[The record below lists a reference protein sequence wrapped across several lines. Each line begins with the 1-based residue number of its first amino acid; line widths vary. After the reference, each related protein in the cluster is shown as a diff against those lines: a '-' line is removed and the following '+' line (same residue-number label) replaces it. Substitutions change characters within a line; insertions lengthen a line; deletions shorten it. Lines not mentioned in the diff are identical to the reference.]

1 MNFTELHQQ
10 TTPLLIANVWDIPST
25 KIAEELGFKALGT
38 SSAAIASLFGYND
51 GEDISFSELEYMV
64 KRIRTTTQLPLSV
77 DIESG
82 YSDDTDTISNNIIKL
97 VNLGI
102 VGINIE
108 DSKVNEK
115 RELINAEKFGQQLLE
130 IKTILKAENKDVFM
144 NVRTDTFLLG
154 VHNVIDETKKRI
166 DLYTKAGADGIFV
179 PCIENSED
187 IQEIVN
193 YTKLPINV
201 MCMPNLPDF
210 EILKNLG
217 VKRISMGNFLFDK
230 MYHNFKELENDVL
243 INKSFKSIF

>member
-10 TTPLLIANVWDIPST
+10 NNPLLIANVWDIPST
-25 KIAEELGFKALGT
+25 KIAEKLGFQAIGT
-38 SSAAIASLFGYND
+38 SSAAIASLLGYND
-51 GEDISFSELEYMV
+51 GEDMSFSELEYMV
-64 KRIRTTTQLPLSV
+64 KRIRATTQLPLSV

-82 YSDDTDTISNNIIKL
+82 YSDDTNTIANNIIKL

-115 RELINAEKFGQQLLE
+115 RELINAEKFAQQLLE
-130 IKTILKAENKDVFM
+130 IKTILKAENKDIFI

-154 VHNVIDETKKRI
+154 VPNVIDETKKRI

-179 PCIENSED
+179 PCIENLED

-193 YTKLPINV
+193 YTRLPINV

-230 MYHNFKELENDVL
+230 MYQNFKELENDVL

>member
-10 TTPLLIANVWDIPST
+10 NNPLLIANVWDIPST
-25 KIAEELGFKALGT
+25 KIAEELGFKAIGT

-51 GEDISFSELEYMV
+51 GEDMSFSELEYMV
-64 KRIRTTTQLPLSV
+64 KRIRATTQLPLSV

-82 YSDDTDTISNNIIKL
+82 YSDDTDTIANNIIKL

-115 RELINAEKFGQQLLE
+115 RELINAEKFAQQLLE
-130 IKTILKAENKDVFM
+130 IKTILRAENKNVFM

-154 VHNVIDETKKRI
+154 VPNVIDETKKRI

-179 PCIENSED
+179 PCIENLED

-193 YTKLPINV
+193 YTRLPINV
-201 MCMPNLPDF
+201 MCLPNLPDF

-230 MYHNFKELENDVL
+230 MYQNFKELENDVL

>member
-10 TTPLLIANVWDIPST
+10 NNPLLIANVWDIPST
-25 KIAEELGFKALGT
+25 KIAEELGFQAIGT

-64 KRIRTTTQLPLSV
+64 KRIRATTQLPLSV

-82 YSDDTDTISNNIIKL
+82 YSDDTDTIANNIIKL

-115 RELINAEKFGQQLLE
+115 RELINAEKFAQQLLE
-130 IKTILKAENKDVFM
+130 IKTILKAENKDVFI

-154 VHNVIDETKKRI
+154 VPNVIDETKKRI
-166 DLYTKAGADGIFV
+166 DLYTKVGANGIFV

-193 YTKLPINV
+193 YTRLPINV

-230 MYHNFKELENDVL
+230 MYQNFKELENDVL